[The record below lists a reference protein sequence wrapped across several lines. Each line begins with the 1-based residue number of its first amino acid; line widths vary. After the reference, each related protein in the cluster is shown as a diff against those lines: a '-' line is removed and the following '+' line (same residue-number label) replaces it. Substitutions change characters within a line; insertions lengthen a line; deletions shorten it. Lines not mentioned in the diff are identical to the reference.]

1 MTVVSQISSHLFLNE
16 RLSAAELAGSRLC
29 VGAMKTLMYIEEHGG
44 IGLTKNGAFN
54 RKFVTWAVD
63 EFQWPHYTAEDLYA
77 INKVLNEDDVPP
89 LPYLHHLLLNAKLIR
104 HARDEAKLTG
114 AGKTHLGQPSLLQV
128 TLFETFFTR
137 FDFAAHERW
146 PIEIREADLLH
157 FLGVVRHRLTDW
169 VPYPE
174 FAGWCLPIFALQ
186 PQRGTPEEDAMFYLE
201 TRLVRPLKWLG
212 LVESK
217 ESQRY
222 APINTVQLRKTA
234 LLDSF
239 MRFEALRDDVGSGTR
254 H

>member
-1 MTVVSQISSHLFLNE
+1 MTVVSQISPRLLLNE
-16 RLSAAELAGSRLC
+16 QLGADALAGSRLC
-29 VGAMKTLMYIEEHGG
+29 VAAMKTLTYIRDRGG

-63 EFQWPHYTAEDLYA
+63 EFQWPRYTAEDLYA

-89 LPYLHHLLLNAKLIR
+89 LPYLHHLLLDARLIR
-104 HARDEAKLTG
+104 HARDEARLTG
-114 AGKTHLGQPSLLQV
+114 AGRTHLGQPGLLQV

-201 TRLVRPLKWLG
+201 TRLIRPLKWLG
-212 LVESK
+212 LVEAK
-217 ESQRY
+217 ESRRY
-222 APINTVQLRKTA
+222 APIYAIHLRKTS

-239 MRFEALRDDVGSGTR
+239 LRFEDVRDDLESGTR

>member
-1 MTVVSQISSHLFLNE
+1 MTVISQISPHLLLNE
-16 RLSAAELAGSRLC
+16 RLSAAELEGSRLC
-29 VGAMKTLMYIEEHGG
+29 VGAMKTLAYIEEHGG

-89 LPYLHHLLLNAKLIR
+89 MPYLHHLLLDAKLIR

-114 AGKTHLGQPSLLQV
+114 VGKTRLGQPGLLQV

-157 FLGVVRHRLTDW
+157 FLGVVCHRLTGW

-174 FAGWCLPIFALQ
+174 FAGWCLPIFALR
-186 PQRGTPEEDAMFYLE
+186 PQRGTVEEDAMFYLE
-201 TRLVRPLKWLG
+201 TRLIRPLKWLG
-212 LVESK
+212 LVEVK
-217 ESQRY
+217 ESPSN
-222 APINTVQLRKTA
+222 APINTIQLRKSA

-239 MRFEALRDDVGSGTR
+239 MRFGAVRDDLDSGTR

>member
-1 MTVVSQISSHLFLNE
+1 MTVISKISPHLLLNE
-16 RLSAAELAGSRLC
+16 QLNAGALAGSRLC
-29 VGAMKTLMYIEEHGG
+29 VGAMKTLTYIQEHGC

-54 RKFVTWAVD
+54 RKFVMWAVD

-104 HARDEAKLTG
+104 HAKDEARLTDV
-114 AGKTHLGQPSLLQV
+114 GKTHVGQSGQLQV

-146 PIEIREADLLH
+146 PIEIREADLRH

-174 FAGWCLPIFALQ
+174 FAGWCLPIFALKA
-186 PQRGTPEEDAMFYLE
+186 QRGTPEEDAMFYLE
-201 TRLVRPLKWLG
+201 TRLIRPLKWLG
-212 LVESK
+212 LVEVK
-217 ESQRY
+217 EIRRY
-222 APINTVQLRKTA
+222 APINTIHLRKSA

-239 MRFEALRDDVGSGTR
+239 MRFEEVRDDLASGTR